1 MNGNLGLD
9 PFNYHH
15 FRMDHIGLRIGGAEQ
30 PFPIMEINLT
40 NSKTMKP
47 LMALLEAAGYM
58 MGEQDLGLDRHSYNG
73 RNCIYGFDLTTSLAP
88 PGMCFEPA
96 EMQTIEVVAKLRE
109 AKDFALE
116 MILYAEYDAELELQ
130 PNKNVVMHNNA

>member
-1 MNGNLGLD
+1 
-9 PFNYHH
+9 
-15 FRMDHIGLRIGGAEQ
+15 
-30 PFPIMEINLT
+30 MEINFT
-40 NSKTMKP
+40 NGKTMKP

-58 MGEQDLGLDRHSYNG
+58 MCEQELGFDRHSYNG
-73 RNCIYGFDLTTSLAP
+73 RNCIYGFDLTTSHAP
-88 PGMCFEPA
+88 PGMCFELA

-109 AKDFALE
+109 AKDYALE

>member
-1 MNGNLGLD
+1 
-9 PFNYHH
+9 
-15 FRMDHIGLRIGGAEQ
+15 
-30 PFPIMEINLT
+30 MEINFT
-40 NSKTMKP
+40 NDKTMKP

-58 MGEQDLGLDRHSYNG
+58 MGEQELGLNRHSYNG
-73 RNCIYGFDLTTSLAP
+73 RNCLYSFDLTTSHAP

-130 PNKNVVMHNNA
+130 LNKNVVMHNNA